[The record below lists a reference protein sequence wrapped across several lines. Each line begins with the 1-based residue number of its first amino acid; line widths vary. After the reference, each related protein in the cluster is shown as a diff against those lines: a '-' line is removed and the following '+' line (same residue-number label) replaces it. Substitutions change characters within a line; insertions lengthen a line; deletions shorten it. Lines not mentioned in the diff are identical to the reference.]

1 MKKSELI
8 KIVKEEI
15 RKELREAY
23 GMESLYYS
31 SPSGFEQATRAS
43 DSASMRIRRF
53 DNVEKW
59 KVIAMQLGARIV
71 DRGDDWMAEMPDR
84 SKLGTFSKLNQSG
97 TLTL

>member
-1 MKKSELI
+1 MKKSEFI
-8 KIVKEEI
+8 KIIREEI

-31 SPSGFEQATRAS
+31 SPGGFEQATRSS
-43 DSASMRIRRF
+43 DDASMRVRRF
-53 DNVEKW
+53 DDHEKW

-71 DRGDDWMAEMPDR
+71 DRGDDWVAELPDS
-84 SKLGTFSKLNQSG
+84 SKLGIFSKINQVG